1 MDRDGAPPMR
11 SPHTLSPHLQ
21 SPLMLRLGSGLG
33 SPFVRMTSDEARS
46 VVARTYGLRVVGMS
60 RIATERDDTFRVAV
74 AAADYILKIAHP
86 EDDPREIALQTAAL
100 AHATIRDPGLPVPRI
115 IDPVEARMSDGRT
128 SDVRTTDGRVVRMF
142 SYLPGRLLSDSTANP
157 HQVRQCGR
165 MLARLGNALADFE
178 HPASSRWLAWDLQHL
193 DELGELLPV
202 IEGDDRRAAVAD
214 LLEKIAIETLPA
226 LRTTRRQV
234 VHNDFHGGNVLVDA
248 ASDDFITGILDF
260 GDVVHSFPVAELAVA
275 MSYAG
280 SYSNES
286 RDPWAPAL
294 ALLDGYRSMT
304 ELTETELDI
313 LPNLVLGRLAQRML
327 LGSWLA
333 SARPENAGYTGRNIE
348 VTRLQFVAM
357 LGCPPK
363 IR

>member
-1 MDRDGAPPMR
+1 MDRDGASPMQ
-11 SPHTLSPHLQ
+11 SPHLQ

-46 VVARTYGLRVVGMS
+46 VVARTYGLRVGGMS

-74 AAADYILKIAHP
+74 DAADYILKIAHP

-115 IDPVEARMSDGRT
+115 IDPVEARMGDGRT

-202 IEGDDRRAAVAD
+202 IEGDDLRAAVAD

-260 GDVVHSFPVAELAVA
+260 GDVVHSFPVSELAVA

-294 ALLDGYRSMT
+294 ALLDGYRSMS